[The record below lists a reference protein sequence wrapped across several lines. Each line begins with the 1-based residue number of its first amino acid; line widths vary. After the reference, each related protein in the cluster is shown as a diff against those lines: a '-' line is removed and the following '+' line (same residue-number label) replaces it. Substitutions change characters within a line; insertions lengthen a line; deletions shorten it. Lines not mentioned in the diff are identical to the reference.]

1 MHILLGFVLAT
12 FAASPAYSATLSF
25 ADAWGTITA
34 FDEDLNFIGAESDFA
49 SHHDTVTE
57 GRSVSARASL
67 QSAGVD
73 HSASGA
79 ADIRIGSFSLAAE
92 KGAGYGEVIGGS
104 STVQEFTARG
114 NGQVTMRMD
123 LSGWWD
129 TGIPDPAVYS
139 RFFVY
144 SVISVETPQF
154 DNSFF
159 GVDTLDPGFQSSGQI
174 SHSLSYTALV
184 ADGLT
189 YTFNGAMEAVFDGAM
204 TGSVALD
211 GALSYS
217 VTDGVRLEFA
227 DPAFLTA
234 AIPLPAGWLLLVGAL
249 GVGFGLP
256 AAKRAALAGLLRRN
270 MPR

>member
-1 MHILLGFVLAT
+1 MRMLLGFVLAA
-12 FAASPAYSATLSF
+12 FAASPAFSATLSF

-34 FDEDLNFIGAESDFA
+34 FDEDLNFIGAESEFA
-49 SHHDTVTE
+49 SNHDTVRE
-57 GRSVSARASL
+57 GRSVSAHVSL

-79 ADIRIGSFSLAAE
+79 ADIRTGSFSLAAE
-92 KGAGYGEVIGGS
+92 KRAGYGEVIGGS

-114 NGQVTMRMD
+114 NGRVTMQMD

-154 DNSFF
+154 DVAVF
-159 GVDTLDPGFQSSGQI
+159 GVDTLDPDFQSSGKI
-174 SHSLSYTALV
+174 SHSLSYTAVV

-189 YTFNGAMEAVFDGAM
+189 YSFNGAMEAVLDGAM
-204 TGSVALD
+204 TGSVALE

-217 VTDGVRLEFA
+217 VTDGLRLEFA

-234 AIPLPAGWLLLVGAL
+234 AIPLPAGWVLLVGAL

-256 AAKRAALAGLLRRN
+256 AAKRAALGSLLRRK
-270 MPR
+270 MLR